1 MPREVTTP
9 GSLGRSLARSVLP
22 ALPRLVP
29 LIIAVTEM
37 ETSVHIESPI
47 KVKGSRL
54 VGAQPFG
61 TLHKVFHSVCL
72 LFVCEF
78 SGIETEVNVFVTGNA
93 HSRSRHLCERQLR
106 RRPRLAHHTSRAGWT
121 DRKGTVDV
129 GETCITRVNPI

>member
-61 TLHKVFHSVCL
+61 TLHKVF
-72 LFVCEF
+72 
-78 SGIETEVNVFVTGNA
+78 
-93 HSRSRHLCERQLR
+93 QLG
-106 RRPRLAHHTSRAGWT
+106 LST
-121 DRKGTVDV
+121 
-129 GETCITRVNPI
+129 IRV